1 MSLYLGTSTTGKK
14 ILHITSS
21 EDSINAMRNNTP
33 INSTVFHSELP
44 YLQPKKY
51 PCQIHKQLYSTAV
64 TPYMYQHY
72 IKPSDEAINL
82 ISNGY
87 EYIIVARSLNSNNEW
102 FSVSTVVETGVW
114 DLSASGSQ
122 DKPYMSNMVWG
133 PIPPFSSLTSGT
145 SSTPN
150 STNKWV
156 LVYNKSTIGLS
167 TGIFNLPNVVFNPY
181 DDVYEAYILILNIK
195 NEILANPIG
204 SIPSLKNE
212 VFLSPQA
219 FSISNGERFL
229 DLANFTHLKQVNV
242 YSHSNGFKSVNGGVG
257 YFAFELDVSNVV
269 GWRVLPSTIDSS
281 YTIEKKYNNNIYKKV
296 FDSTV
301 PLSIYKGVENIGIQD
316 ISIGGG
322 ATYEANIS
330 SIENNGFFYGIL
342 TGYFWSSVG
351 GGTRPFRV
359 ALPIKTYLDNA
370 YSLIILD
377 DSYSFV
383 NGVNK
388 HSVVFL
394 WIGVFSGTIKIKV
407 EHRKGY
413 AGGGGYNSF
422 SLSGLNLKILK
433 FYTNKII

>member
-1 MSLYLGTSTTGKK
+1 MKS
-14 ILHITSS
+14 
-21 EDSINAMRNNTP
+21 NTP

-51 PCQIHKQLYSTAV
+51 TCQIHKDG
-64 TPYMYQHY
+64 YQHY

-102 FSVSTVVETGVW
+102 FSVSAVVKAGVW
-114 DLSASGSQ
+114 DLSASGNY

-133 PIPPFSSLTSGT
+133 ATPPFHTGTSGT

-156 LVYNKSTIGLS
+156 LIQNNSSVGLS
-167 TGIFNLPNVVFNPY
+167 SGTFTLPITVFTNK

-195 NEILANPIG
+195 NEILVNPIG

-212 VFLSPQA
+212 IFLSPQT

-229 DLANFTHLKQVNV
+229 DLANFTHLKQVSA

-257 YFAFELDVSNVV
+257 YFAFDLDVLNVV
-269 GWRVLPSTIDSS
+269 GWRILPSNIDSS
-281 YTIEKKYNNNIYKKV
+281 YTIEKKYNNNVYKKV

-301 PLSIYKGVENIGIQD
+301 PLSMYKGVENIGIQN

-377 DSYSFV
+377 DSYSYV
-383 NGVNK
+383 NGVSK

-394 WIGVFSGTIKIKV
+394 WIGVFNGTIKIKV
-407 EHRKGY
+407 EHRKGNS
-413 AGGGGYNSF
+413 GSGGYNSF